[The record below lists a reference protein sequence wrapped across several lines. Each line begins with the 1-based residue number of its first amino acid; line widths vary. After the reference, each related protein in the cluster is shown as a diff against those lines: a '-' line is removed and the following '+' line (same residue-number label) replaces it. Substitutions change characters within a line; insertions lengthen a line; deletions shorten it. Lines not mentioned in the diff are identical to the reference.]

1 MAGLKIC
8 LVKVFQGFKYASSS
22 KNVRGLEY
30 GEDANIQG
38 LERVLNMPE

>member
-8 LVKVFQGFKYASSS
+8 LVKVFQGFYASSS